1 MGCGPDNGRCVRA
14 DRMAPARSAA
24 AGGATATE
32 RVSPPLRRPA
42 TRRPPHPRQPA
53 ALVHLATKTPTPSSP
68 MPLPPTRT
76 PITNYG
82 CITGRLRID
91 KRTPMKCLSE
101 EREQPNQWV
110 RGTSSAP
117 GRGPLWRGCVFLLR
131 AQFVDNPRAVVDQ
144 VLWSRKRRF
153 CGTSGGWRVM
163 CVVAVAGVSGREL
176 RMPARGPVGGV
187 RLGWLGRWGG
197 VRGVADFFES
207 FQCRK
212 PGRGGV
218 EAAAGGAAPGDWS
231 TR

>member
-1 MGCGPDNGRCVRA
+1 
-14 DRMAPARSAA
+14 
-24 AGGATATE
+24 
-32 RVSPPLRRPA
+32 
-42 TRRPPHPRQPA
+42 
-53 ALVHLATKTPTPSSP
+53 
-68 MPLPPTRT
+68 
-76 PITNYG
+76 
-82 CITGRLRID
+82 
-91 KRTPMKCLSE
+91 
-101 EREQPNQWV
+101 
-110 RGTSSAP
+110 
-117 GRGPLWRGCVFLLR
+117 VFLLR

-231 TR
+231 TRWSSSTSTRVPGCSWGSRWKRQLFKSTSRGAVQHRRAVSVWTGEGAAL

>member
-1 MGCGPDNGRCVRA
+1 
-14 DRMAPARSAA
+14 
-24 AGGATATE
+24 
-32 RVSPPLRRPA
+32 
-42 TRRPPHPRQPA
+42 
-53 ALVHLATKTPTPSSP
+53 
-68 MPLPPTRT
+68 
-76 PITNYG
+76 
-82 CITGRLRID
+82 
-91 KRTPMKCLSE
+91 MKCLSE

-163 CVVAVAGVSGREL
+163 RVVAVAGVSGREL